1 MPPTNVLNLYREQ
14 EYDLLFPYYKQSLR
28 LTVDGETVFVLDI
41 LTTDNP
47 FYGATR
53 SRFYIVW
60 LTPLV

>member
-41 LTTDNP
+41 LTSDNV
-47 FYGATR
+47 FYVNKG
-53 SRFYIVW
+53 
-60 LTPLV
+60 

>member
-1 MPPTNVLNLYREQ
+1 MYFF
-14 EYDLLFPYYKQSLR
+14 LLKPKTQFLITYN
-28 LTVDGETVFVLDI
+28 T
-41 LTTDNP
+41 